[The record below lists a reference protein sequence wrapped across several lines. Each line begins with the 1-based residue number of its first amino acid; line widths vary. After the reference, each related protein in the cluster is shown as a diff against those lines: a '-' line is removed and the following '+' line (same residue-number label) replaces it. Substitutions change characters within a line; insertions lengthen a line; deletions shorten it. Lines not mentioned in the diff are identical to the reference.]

1 MIFDSSSALRRLASA
16 FVLLL
21 ALVVPAAAQVTIFS
35 PFNIKE
41 AMDADVRKHAN
52 IAYADGERK
61 KLDIYRPEDTS
72 GGPAPVVM
80 FIYGGA
86 WRAGDRFEY
95 EFVGRALAANGFV
108 AVIPDY
114 RLWPEAKYPDFLD
127 DNAQAMKWIEDNI
140 VGYGGDK
147 NRFFLAGHSAGAYN
161 SVMLALDSSFR
172 QEFGI
177 TMPIRA
183 VAGLSGP
190 YNFYPFEYGE
200 VRETFGDAPNP
211 EGTQPVNLVTTETP
225 PMFLASGSN
234 DPIVRRQNT
243 EVLAQRLRA
252 QGIWVTEKYYE
263 GFGHLEPVIAMGMM
277 WRWRMPVLK
286 DMVEF
291 FQTFGA
297 FPSGT
302 PRPVFT
308 PEPPQSPEDPMQ
320 ALIAD
325 LDATLDPISTER
337 RNE

>member
-1 MIFDSSSALRRLASA
+1 MKLVGCSALLRLVIA
-16 FVLLL
+16 FVVLTG
-21 ALVVPAAAQVTIFS
+21 LVAPAAAQVTIFS

-41 AMDADVRKHAN
+41 AMDDGVRKHAN

-86 WRAGDRFEY
+86 WRAGDKFEY
-95 EFVGRALAANGFV
+95 EFAGRALAANGFV

-140 VGYGGDK
+140 TGYGGDK

-161 SVMLALDSSFR
+161 AVMLSLDNSFR

-211 EGTQPVNLVTTETP
+211 EGTQPVNLITSETP
-225 PMFLASGSN
+225 PMFLATGTT

-243 EVLAQRLRA
+243 EVLAERLRA
-252 QGIWVTEKYYE
+252 QGIWVTDKYYD

-277 WRWRMPVLK
+277 WRWRMPVLH

-308 PEPPQSPEDPMQ
+308 PEAPQGTEDPMQ

-325 LDATLDPISTER
+325 LDATLDPIATER

>member
-1 MIFDSSSALRRLASA
+1 MKLDYLSALPR
-16 FVLLL
+16 FVLAVALL
-21 ALVVPAAAQVTIFS
+21 FAATLPAAAQVTIFS

-41 AMDADVRKHAN
+41 AMDAGIRKHAN
-52 IAYADGERK
+52 IPYADGERK

-72 GGPAPVVM
+72 GPAPVVM
-80 FIYGGA
+80 FIYGGG
-86 WRAGDRFEY
+86 WRAGDKFEY
-95 EFVGRALAANGFV
+95 EFAGRALAANGFV

-147 NRFFLAGHSAGAYN
+147 TRFFLAGHSAGAYN
-161 SVMLALDSSFR
+161 AVMLSMDSSFR

-211 EGTQPVNLVTTETP
+211 EGTQPVNLITSETP
-225 PMFLASGSN
+225 PMFLASGTT
-234 DPIVRRQNT
+234 DPIVRRQNS

-252 QGIWVTEKYYE
+252 GNIWVTEKYYE
-263 GFGHLEPVIAMGMM
+263 GFGHLEPVVALGML

-286 DMVEF
+286 DIVDF

-308 PEPPQSPEDPMQ
+308 PEAPQNPEDPMQ
-320 ALIAD
+320 SLIAD
-325 LDATLDPISTER
+325 LDATLYPISTAR